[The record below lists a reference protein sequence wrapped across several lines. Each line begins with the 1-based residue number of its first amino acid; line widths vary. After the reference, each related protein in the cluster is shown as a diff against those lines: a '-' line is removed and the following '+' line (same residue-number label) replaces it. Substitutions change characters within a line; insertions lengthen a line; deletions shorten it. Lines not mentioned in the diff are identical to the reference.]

1 MVKDGVISVC
11 RPGTSLAADYKCQ
24 SQTRQLVR
32 KHSWVGPNVNS
43 PEVREFVA
51 QAGDAAY
58 CEARELS
65 WIDSRR
71 ESSR

>member
-1 MVKDGVISVC
+1 MTVKDVVISVS

-32 KHSWVGPNVNS
+32 TYSWVGPKVNS

-51 QAGDAAY
+51 AARDAAY
-58 CEARELS
+58 CEARELG
-65 WIDSRR
+65 WID
-71 ESSR
+71 